1 VNRRFDAVVFDLYG
15 TLVDEFRHDVF
26 HANVREMAVDLGA
39 DPEGFEDAWTDT
51 AMERQT
57 GRHATV
63 ADNLR
68 AICAA
73 LGVTVVDEALARAMA
88 HRDAMYARYFRPRPG
103 AEETL
108 RAVKER
114 RYPIALVSMC
124 APDTPALWRAGP
136 LARFVD
142 VEVFSCEVGLRKP
155 DPAIYLRATELLGIE
170 PDRCLYVGD
179 GAYGEMGGA
188 AAVGM
193 TPVLIRDPD
202 EEPGS
207 ALRPEAEEWDGRAVG
222 HLSDV
227 IAIVDGSAGWG
238 SGSHPIRDF
247 DFG

>member
-15 TLVDEFRHDVF
+15 TLVDEFRRDVF
-26 HANVREMAVDLGA
+26 IALVREMAADLRA
-39 DPEGFEDAWTDT
+39 DPDAFEQAWTAT

-57 GRHATV
+57 GRHASV

-73 LGVTVVDEALARAMA
+73 LDVAVVDEALVRAMA
-88 HRDAMYARYFRPRPG
+88 RRAAMYARYFRPRPG

-108 RAVKER
+108 RAVEQR
-114 RYPIALVSMC
+114 GYPTALISMC
-124 APDTPALWRAGP
+124 APDTPALWRSGP
-136 LARFVD
+136 LARSID

-155 DPAIYLRATELLGIE
+155 DPAIYLRATELLGVE
-170 PDRCLYVGD
+170 ANRCLYVGD
-179 GAYGEMGGA
+179 GAYGELTGA

-193 TPVLIRDPD
+193 TAVLIRDPG

-207 ALRPEAEEWDGRAVG
+207 ALRPEAEEWNGPTIGR
-222 HLSDV
+222 LSGV
-227 IAIVDGSAGWG
+227 LAIVDESAGWG
-238 SGSHPIRDF
+238 TNSQPAP

>member
-15 TLVDEFRHDVF
+15 TLVNEFRRDVF
-26 HANVREMAVDLGA
+26 VANVREMAVDLGA
-39 DPEGFEDAWTDT
+39 DPEAFEHAWTAT

-68 AICAA
+68 AICSA
-73 LGVTVVDEALARAMA
+73 LGVAVVDEALVRAMKR
-88 HRDAMYARYFRPRPG
+88 RDAMYARYFRSRPG

-108 RAVKER
+108 RPVKER
-114 RYPIALVSMC
+114 GYPIALISMC

-136 LARFVD
+136 LARSID

-179 GAYGEMGGA
+179 GAYGEITGA

-207 ALRPEAEEWDGRAVG
+207 ALRPEAEEWNGPMIGR
-222 HLSDV
+222 LSDV
-227 IAIVDGSAGWG
+227 LAILGEPAG
-238 SGSHPIRDF
+238 
-247 DFG
+247 